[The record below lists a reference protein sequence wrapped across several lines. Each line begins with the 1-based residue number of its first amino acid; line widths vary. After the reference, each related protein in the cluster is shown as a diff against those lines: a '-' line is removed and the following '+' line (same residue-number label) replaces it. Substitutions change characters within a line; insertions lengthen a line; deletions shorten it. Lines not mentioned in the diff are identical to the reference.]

1 MPWTQPPSVFARRT
15 RVCRVS
21 FCGLHTLQ
29 HPENAVLQDELSAC
43 PSHCMPWVWWLTAV
57 CCAVASWPGLA
68 TVLVKSIERE
78 LGALGRKKGPDSTV
92 SKTFKR
98 FVQTADD
105 ERRSG
110 AHHQTPLCTATLR
123 SLGTV
128 LL

>member
-1 MPWTQPPSVFARRT
+1 M
-15 RVCRVS
+15 S
-21 FCGLHTLQ
+21 FCGLSTLQ
-29 HPENAVLQDELSAC
+29 HPKNSFPQDRPYPCPAHYMPAVW
-43 PSHCMPWVWWLTAV
+43 PLTAV

-78 LGALGRKKGPDSTV
+78 LGGLRRRKGPDSTV

-110 AHHQTPLCTATLR
+110 GHHQTPLLCATLR
-123 SLGTV
+123 RLGTA
-128 LL
+128 LLE